1 MENWIIQGIIA
12 AVFFGINT
20 VIFKIAIQKG
30 NLNPAY
36 ASLAYGVGILIT
48 FLIYFFI
55 NPTWQFEWK
64 STSIAVFAGI
74 LWAIGLIA
82 VTIAISQKGNI
93 AQLAPIY
100 NTNTI
105 ITVILGIILLKEIP
119 DMSQMI
125 RIIIGAFM
133 IVAGAVLVAI

>member
-36 ASLAYGVGILIT
+36 ASLAFGIGIIIT
-48 FLIYFFI
+48 FLIYYFV
-55 NPTWQFEWK
+55 NPNWQFELK

-133 IVAGAVLVAI
+133 IVAGAVLVTI

>member
-1 MENWIIQGIIA
+1 MENWVVYGLIA

-20 VIFKIAIQKG
+20 IILKIAIQKG

-36 ASLAYGVGILIT
+36 ASLAFGAGILIT
-48 FLIYFFI
+48 FFIYYII
-55 NPTWQFEWK
+55 NPGWQFEWK

-74 LWAIGLIA
+74 TWAIGAIA
-82 VTIAISQKGNI
+82 LAIAISQKGNI

-105 ITVILGIILLKEIP
+105 IAVILGIVLLKEIP
-119 DMSQMI
+119 DMSQII

-133 IVAGAVLVAI
+133 IVIGAVLVSI